1 MTQVATQMK
10 AGDIILSEAIE
21 SEKDNPLIRYV

>member
-10 AGDIILSEAIE
+10 AGDIILSETIE